1 MQVLLNVVIRIDSYC
16 QLANIKLKSDWKQ
29 LNIKSEAYDLEAS
42 KFFGIKYMAI
52 VHTCPSFRIWE
63 VVGYLSKEK
72 VNFTLQNLTICVPWP
87 DQMLY
92 FLRLGITN
100 LSLKAWFQLSQK
112 YFETIKTMIYKY
124 YSDYHVRLTQS
135 NSTLFN
141 GANVIDP
148 IVWSMWYSGCLEF
161 FFFDTKRTILTI
173 CRIIRK
179 PGFIRTLVID

>member
-1 MQVLLNVVIRIDSYC
+1 MLSLESTATANWPTLSWKVIENSSILN
-16 QLANIKLKSDWKQ
+16 QKLMTKKRQNFS
-29 LNIKSEAYDLEAS
+29 
-42 KFFGIKYMAI
+42 AI
-52 VHTCPSFRIWE
+52 YTCPSFRIWE
-63 VVGYLSKEK
+63 VVGYLSKEE

-100 LSLKAWFQLSQK
+100 LSLEAWFQLSLK
-112 YFETIKTMIYKY
+112 YFETIKTMIYKH

-148 IVWSMWYSGCLEF
+148 IVWSMRYSGCLEF
-161 FFFDTKRTILTI
+161 FFFWH
-173 CRIIRK
+173 
-179 PGFIRTLVID
+179 